1 MKKKTAMLALAA
13 AMMIGGCGDSAQPQE
28 NPGTSAQTT
37 EGAQAEEDPA
47 QAPVRAVYLKNDYGE
62 LFINIEQ
69 DNPFTG
75 TIPEEIVD
83 EEGNA
88 LSEED
93 LKSGDVL
100 EVYGNGIM
108 LESYPGQYPGITK
121 LVRVEQENKEYQEKY
136 QAMLDQFCPAPDL
149 SQPPELSVNYRT
161 EDAVVTAA
169 CDRFGYSWQYDGN
182 EVKAD
187 ALHVLQAS
195 ELVQQTVDGDTQM
208 TLLFTYEPQEI
219 QVTRWESVLKSESL
233 SEIPEGEEI
242 AVSEGE
248 EGSVI
253 PVQPGYVYQ
262 ISAHWQEGHV
272 TYGFEVINKE

>member
-1 MKKKTAMLALAA
+1 MKRKTAMLALAA

-37 EGAQAEEDPA
+37 EGEQAEENPA

-75 TIPEEIVD
+75 TIPEKIED

-100 EVYGNGIM
+100 EVYGDGIM

-121 LVRVEQENKEYQEKY
+121 LVRVEQENRKYQEKY
-136 QAMLDQFCPAPDL
+136 QDMLDQFCPAPDL

-182 EVKAD
+182 ELTAD
-187 ALHVLQAS
+187 ALHVLQTP
-195 ELVQQTVDGDTQM
+195 ELVQQAVEGETQM

-219 QVTRWESVLKSESL
+219 QVMRWESAVKSESL

-248 EGSVI
+248 EGSI
-253 PVQPGYVYQ
+253 ITVQPGYVYQ
-262 ISAHWQEGHV
+262 ISAHWQEGDV
-272 TYGFEVINKE
+272 TYGFEVIEKE